1 MDVPP
6 PEASAPQPNVSSEEM
21 AALPTTKYSLPEEL
35 EGLPLDTLASRTFW
49 YSLANL
55 GYGMFFALN
64 NATLTLLLKNMG
76 ASGVLIGLMGSSHSL
91 EGAVIQPFV
100 GAASDRLRSPLG
112 RRRPFILAFTPLSTL
127 FLLLTPAAS
136 HLPVAI
142 RLGAVVTCIFLF
154 TVFFNVAQDPYLA
167 LMPDIIPPKQRGRV
181 TAMWTFF
188 GVTGQATL
196 VMLNI
201 PLIMKF
207 SLVGIVML
215 VTTLLTCAGVRESR
229 HTPEN
234 VHRSHMA
241 ELKAALAGLNT
252 LRQARKSLTA
262 LFFLGMGV
270 GAVLPFLTVF
280 VTKITGCSDHD
291 AEKMFLVLMIS
302 TAVSVLPFGWLCDR
316 LGPKSVLL
324 TALVLIALA
333 ALNGL
338 WVHTLPQVA
347 IVLVLAGLGNAAQ
360 SASAYPLL
368 TRLVPGDE
376 VGFYTGLQ
384 STALSIAAPATAV
397 VTGLLT
403 DRGGY
408 RLIFVVCG
416 ISVGIA
422 LTILAQL
429 RMPDAAH
436 EIQARQT
443 EIQNESLLTPSAGRS
458 AEGYTN
464 G

>member
-6 PEASAPQPNVSSEEM
+6 KVTAPQTPLSIDEIAEVEV
-21 AALPTTKYSLPEEL
+21 AAMPEETASL
-35 EGLPLDTLASRTFW
+35 SAEPAGLPLGKLANRTFW

-100 GAASDRLRSPLG
+100 GAASDRLRTPFG
-112 RRRPFILAFTPLSTL
+112 RRRPFILAFTPLSAL

-136 HLPVAI
+136 NLPIGI
-142 RLGAVVTCIFLF
+142 RLTAVVTCIFLF
-154 TVFFNVAQDPYLA
+154 TIFFNVAQDPYLS
-167 LMPDIIPPKQRGRV
+167 LMPDIIPPRQRGRV
-181 TAMWTFF
+181 TAIWTFF

-196 VMLNI
+196 VLLNI
-201 PLIMKF
+201 PLILKF
-207 SLVGIVML
+207 SLVAIVML
-215 VTTLLTCAGVRESR
+215 VTTLLTCVGVREPLHPPQS
-229 HTPEN
+229 
-234 VHRSHMA
+234 VKLGCMA

-280 VTKITGCSDHD
+280 VSKITGCSDHD
-291 AEKMFLVLMIS
+291 AERMFLVLMIS

-316 LGPKSVLL
+316 IGPKSVLL
-324 TALVLIALA
+324 IALILISLA
-333 ALNGL
+333 AINGL
-338 WVHTLPQVA
+338 WVQTLPQVA
-347 IVLVLAGLGNAAQ
+347 GVLVLAGMGNAAQ

-368 TRLVPGDE
+368 TRLVPADE

-384 STALSIAAPATAV
+384 STALSIAAPVTAV
-397 VTGLLT
+397 VTGLLV
-403 DRGGY
+403 DHGGY
-408 RLIFVVCG
+408 RLIFAVCG
-416 ISVGIA
+416 VSVGIA
-422 LTILAQL
+422 LTILARLHMAQ
-429 RMPDAAH
+429 AVQ
-436 EIQARQT
+436 EIRVRQT
-443 EIQNESLLTPSAGRS
+443 EM
-458 AEGYTN
+458 
-464 G
+464 